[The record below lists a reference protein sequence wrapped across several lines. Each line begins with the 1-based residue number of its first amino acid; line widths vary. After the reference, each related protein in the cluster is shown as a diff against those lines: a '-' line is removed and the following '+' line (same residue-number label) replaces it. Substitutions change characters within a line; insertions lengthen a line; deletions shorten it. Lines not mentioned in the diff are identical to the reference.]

1 MQTSVYYTTQKTLNN
16 LQTHTMTLPK
26 VVLLPLHHFNCRDNT
41 EKQNAIL
48 IKLLHTFCC
57 RLHAFF
63 TKCYN

>member
-41 EKQNAIL
+41 EKQNAI
-48 IKLLHTFCC
+48 I
-57 RLHAFF
+57 
-63 TKCYN
+63 